1 MKCYVDLLLAVHLSS
16 YIQSKFFFACLFEFD
31 AAAAVATIE
40 SIFFR
45 IFRNFEK
52 VFFFSLHCC
61 QRKVR
66 TTDLFMYINKFIH
79 FNLV

>member
-16 YIQSKFFFACLFEFD
+16 YIQSKLFFACLFEFD
-31 AAAAVATIE
+31 AAVAVATIE
-40 SIFFR
+40 SFFSY
-45 IFRNFEK
+45 ISQFRK
-52 VFFFSLHCC
+52 SVFFSLYCC